1 MEKVTFLIWREPK
14 DVEKKHVHTV
24 HNIFGDKFN
33 LPVLPYDALR
43 TRMNSP
49 SDENTLGNHHGGAPA
64 PPNPGPSPHP
74 EPTEMGAKPTN
85 DHESENSAGPDAD
98 KMQEDEPTEYVE
110 VEINGAT
117 QRMTKEAANELTLK
131 GEAREPR
138 TKLGTNN
145 VPPRRNYTTEIRHR

>member
-1 MEKVTFLIWREPK
+1 MKVTFLIWREPK

-43 TRMNSP
+43 TRMDSP
-49 SDENTLGNHHGGAPA
+49 SDENTPGNHHGGAPA
-64 PPNPGPSPHP
+64 PPNPGPSPHL

-117 QRMTKEAANELTLK
+117 QRMTKEAASKLTLK

-138 TKLGTNN
+138 TK
-145 VPPRRNYTTEIRHR
+145 